1 MRIINTT
8 IIVAIGTLVFAT
20 QAHAQKS
27 LSCNEMFKHANDL
40 RAAGKYGKAIS
51 YYKRAM
57 NCDANLGKDCIK
69 WIAWCEEHISKGKD
83 DEKQKKHLNIS
94 EQKVT
99 IPWYGSD
106 KQITVDAN
114 GKWDV
119 ESNDKW
125 LKTASHGSKNFIIQ
139 CREAN
144 NSTRD
149 KVSTLQVVSGSLY
162 KSIEVTQSG
171 RPEYIEAGA
180 TKLSFPAKGADDN
193 VAIESN
199 ANWDVIEMPSWCK
212 IEKKDDGIHIV
223 VSPND
228 RVMERDGDIVVK
240 SPSQSVTITIRQGAG
255 EEHLALSQNDI
266 TIDENGGEHYIKVYT
281 DAANWKMGDFPS
293 WLNAERVGKDSIR
306 IWAGKN
312 VPNGESRSG
321 SVKISTDRQT
331 AGVMVTQS
339 ARFAGTVYDEFFKG
353 IGGRRLSF
361 GVSAS
366 YYMPF
371 VSTSAGSKFVGSVL
385 DYGLGDSRE
394 EASYKSAKGFSVG
407 LFADYRVYRNIYL
420 IAGVNYTHISYE
432 NTFRNPATWTYP
444 YSEIEYCSGEFDNS
458 YKEEYTHNMI
468 EVPIMA
474 SYRFKVNDVSHVQL
488 NLGPVLNFGLSAKAK
503 VSGNTDTNTGV
514 PFHSVYTGQQT
525 GISIPIHYST
535 NADLD
540 LYKADNGFTRVSTT
554 GNDVRMNER
563 LSAQECPL
571 LKFNCGLRVGVAYE
585 WVGISFGLYYTYMF
599 TNMANKKY
607 WDNDRWTL
615 LNNSKTNM
623 KGYKQRINTLEFKL
637 AYTLRYL
644 KSKK

>member
-1 MRIINTT
+1 M
-8 IIVAIGTLVFAT
+8 
-20 QAHAQKS
+20 
-27 LSCNEMFKHANDL
+27 
-40 RAAGKYGKAIS
+40 
-51 YYKRAM
+51 
-57 NCDANLGKDCIK
+57 
-69 WIAWCEEHISKGKD
+69 
-83 DEKQKKHLNIS
+83 
-94 EQKVT
+94 
-99 IPWYGSD
+99 
-106 KQITVDAN
+106 
-114 GKWDV
+114 
-119 ESNDKW
+119 
-125 LKTASHGSKNFIIQ
+125 
-139 CREAN
+139 
-144 NSTRD
+144 
-149 KVSTLQVVSGSLY
+149 
-162 KSIEVTQSG
+162 
-171 RPEYIEAGA
+171 
-180 TKLSFPAKGADDN
+180 
-193 VAIESN
+193 
-199 ANWDVIEMPSWCK
+199 
-212 IEKKDDGIHIV
+212 
-223 VSPND
+223 
-228 RVMERDGDIVVK
+228 
-240 SPSQSVTITIRQGAG
+240 TITIRQGAG

-266 TIDENGGEHYIKVYT
+266 TIDEHGGEHYIKVYT
-281 DAANWKMGDFPS
+281 DAANWKVGGDYPS
-293 WLNAERVGKDSIR
+293 WLNVERVGKDSIR

-312 VPNGESRSG
+312 VPNGEPRSG
-321 SVKISTDRQT
+321 SVKIRTDQQV
-331 AGVMVTQS
+331 AGVMVTQP

-385 DYGLGDSRE
+385 DYGLGNSKE

-420 IAGVNYTHISYE
+420 IAGINYTHISYE

-444 YSEIEYCSGEFDNS
+444 YSSIEYCSGEFQNS

-503 VSGNTDTNTGV
+503 VSGNSDTEGI
-514 PFHSVYTGQQT
+514 PFYSIYTNQQT
-525 GISIPIHYST
+525 GTSVPIHYST

-554 GNDVRMNER
+554 GNDVRMDER

-615 LNNSKTNM
+615 LNNSETNM

-637 AYTLRYL
+637 AYTLRYP
-644 KSKK
+644 KFKK

>member
-1 MRIINTT
+1 MRNIKTA
-8 IIVAIGTLVFAT
+8 IIVAIGTLAFAT

-51 YYKRAM
+51 YYQRAM
-57 NCDANLGKDCIK
+57 NCDANLEKDCIK
-69 WIAWCEEHISKGKD
+69 WIAWCEEHMNKGKD
-83 DEKQKKHLNIS
+83 DEKHKKHLNIS

-106 KQITVDAN
+106 KQIMVDAN
-114 GKWDV
+114 GKWNV
-119 ESNDKW
+119 ESNDEW

-162 KSIEVTQSG
+162 KSIEVIQSG

-212 IEKKDDGIHIV
+212 IEKKDDGIHII

-228 RVMERDGDIVVK
+228 RVIERDGDIVVK

-312 VPNGESRSG
+312 VPNGEPRSG
-321 SVKISTDRQT
+321 SVKISTDRQA
-331 AGVMVTQS
+331 AGVMVTQP

-474 SYRFKVNDVSHVQL
+474 SYRFKVNDVSHVQF

-503 VSGNTDTNTGV
+503 VSGNTDTNGV

-554 GNDVRMNER
+554 GNDVRIDER

-615 LNNSKTNM
+615 LNNSETNM

-637 AYTLRYL
+637 AYTLRYP
-644 KSKK
+644 KFKK